1 MSILLD
7 KLQGKETS
15 RPPVWFMRQAG
26 RVLPNYMAL
35 RKKYSFKEMMSDPH
49 LCSKVTLLP
58 IEDLGVDAAIL
69 FSDILVIPEAMG
81 MNLEFTD
88 KGPRFDNALKDR
100 SLSTIANME
109 TDYSKLDYI
118 YRNIEQITKDK
129 GDTPL
134 IGFCGAPLT
143 TLCYMVQGVSSNHT
157 FPEAIKFIYKDRETA
172 RVLIDKI
179 TETSVTYAL
188 NQIKSG
194 VQVFQLF
201 ESHAG
206 LIPADLYNELF
217 LPGVKKIAEAVK
229 ATGTPFIFFPKG
241 LGTGLV
247 DIDASMA
254 DYISIDW
261 QVSLENARNIVA
273 PEIGLQGNLDPRIL
287 YSNQKNIAEELKKY
301 HKFYEKDKNLIFN
314 LGHGLLPDIPVE
326 NVKFVVDQ
334 IKSHNWE

>member
-7 KLQGKETS
+7 KLQGKETA

-35 RKKYSFKEMMSDPH
+35 RQKYSFKEMMSDPL
-49 LCSKVTLLP
+49 LCSKITLLP

-100 SLSTIANME
+100 ALGSISKME

-118 YRNIEQITKDK
+118 YRNIEQIVKDK

-157 FPEAIKFIYKDRETA
+157 FPEAIKFLYKERDIA
-172 RVLIDKI
+172 RILIDKI
-179 TETSVTYAL
+179 TETSVNYAL

-206 LIPADLYNELF
+206 LIPSDLYNELF
-217 LPGVKKIAEAVK
+217 LPGIKRIAEAVR

-241 LGTGLV
+241 LGTGLG
-247 DIDASMA
+247 DMDTSMA
-254 DYISIDW
+254 DFVSIDW
-261 QVSLENARNIVA
+261 QMSLANARKIVA
-273 PEIGLQGNLDPRIL
+273 PEIGLQGNLDPRLL
-287 YSNQKNIAEELKKY
+287 YSNKENIAEELKKY
-301 HKFYEKDKNLIFN
+301 HKFYEKDKNFIFN

-334 IKSHNWE
+334 IKSHDWR